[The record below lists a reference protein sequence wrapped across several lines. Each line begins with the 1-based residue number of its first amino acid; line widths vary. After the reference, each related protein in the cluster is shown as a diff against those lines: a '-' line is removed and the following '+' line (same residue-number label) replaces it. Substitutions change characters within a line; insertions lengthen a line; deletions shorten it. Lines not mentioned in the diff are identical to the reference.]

1 MGGFRGSQGV
11 EGPVDGSCGLSKRGA
26 LTTCIRACGKLYCS
40 YVWTIDCKGILL
52 LSMPTTIDK

>member
-11 EGPVDGSCGLSKRGA
+11 EGPVDGSCGLSKRRA
-26 LTTCIRACGKLYCS
+26 LTTCKLYCS